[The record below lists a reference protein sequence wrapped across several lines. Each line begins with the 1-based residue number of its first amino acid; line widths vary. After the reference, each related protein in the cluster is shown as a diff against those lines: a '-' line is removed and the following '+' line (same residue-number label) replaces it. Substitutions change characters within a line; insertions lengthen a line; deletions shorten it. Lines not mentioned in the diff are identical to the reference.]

1 MNLWVWFIWWQ
12 KCANRRKISLIR
24 KHLTFDA
31 AQLLDQALVTS
42 KLGCCNLLLYDLP
55 KVVIKH
61 LQRVQNAAAG
71 VTLSPKFCH
80 ITPVLANLPWLPTDL
95 RTDFKIL
102 IVTYYSLHGLAPA
115 YIQDLL
121 QSYQRDFS
129 KRIKR
134 QHLTFSVDVRLSLAR
149 ILRQVQWWSVSMV
162 TRYDIISSRW
172 SSQFE
177 WKCMFF
183 FQLFQQ

>member
-24 KHLTFDA
+24 KHLTFDV

-42 KLGCCNLLLYDLP
+42 KLGCCNFLLYGLP

-95 RTDFKIL
+95 RIDFKIL
-102 IVTYYSLHGLAPA
+102 IVTYYTLHGLAPA

-121 QSYQRDFS
+121 QSHGILGLQRKIYFP
-129 KRIKR
+129 RL
-134 QHLTFSVDVRLSLAR
+134 HLTWTVIAVVFLLLLRLDLWNSLPHHIRDAGWPW
-149 ILRQVQWWSVSMV
+149 IPG
-162 TRYDIISSRW
+162 
-172 SSQFE
+172 
-177 WKCMFF
+177 
-183 FQLFQQ
+183 

>member
-42 KLGCCNLLLYDLP
+42 KLGCCNLLLYGLP

-80 ITPVLANLPWLPTDL
+80 NTPVLANLPWLPTDL
-95 RTDFKIL
+95 RIDFKIL

-121 QSYQRDFS
+121 QSYLSARDLRSS
-129 KRIKR
+129 KKN
-134 QHLTFSVDVRLSLAR
+134 LLSAPAFNMDSYCRRVFAVAAPRSLE
-149 ILRQVQWWSVSMV
+149 Q
-162 TRYDIISSRW
+162 SS
-172 SSQFE
+172 SSYKGC
-177 WKCMFF
+177 WMRVWMGGSTCR
-183 FQLFQQ
+183 